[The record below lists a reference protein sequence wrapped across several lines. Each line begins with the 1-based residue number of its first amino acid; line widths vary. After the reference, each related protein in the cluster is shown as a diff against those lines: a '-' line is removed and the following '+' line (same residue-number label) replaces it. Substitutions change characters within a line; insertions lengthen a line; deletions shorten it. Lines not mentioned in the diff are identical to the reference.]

1 VMTPPAGRTPGS
13 ATAYRHMALDLHAG
27 ALAKAGLTSLDVP
40 GIAGGVV
47 YGRNRHALQGPYGQ
61 D

>member
-1 VMTPPAGRTPGS
+1 
-13 ATAYRHMALDLHAG
+13 MALDLHAG
-27 ALAKAGLTSLDVP
+27 ALAKAGLTSWDVP

-61 D
+61 DQSLFSLTVQ